1 MLRERIKKINH
12 FFAELSGWL
21 LSAIMFLLIIDF
33 VSRGMYRPIQGVGEL
48 AVFVMV
54 SVVYLGIPH
63 AEQVRGHVRV
73 TAITNRLP
81 QTVRNWM
88 NLIVYVLCT
97 GIIGFVVFAVT
108 QNAIKSYTSDEAV
121 AGTVPLPVWPVKTV
135 IVIGCTFYFIQ
146 IVLNTIDE
154 IKKLTSSPSPPIDE
168 EAQKGDKGA

>member
-1 MLRERIKKINH
+1 MLRQKINQINH

-73 TAITNRLP
+73 TAIINRLP
-81 QTVRNWM
+81 ERVRNWM
-88 NLIVYVLCT
+88 NLFVYVLCT
-97 GIIGFVVFAVT
+97 VAIGFVVFAVT

-121 AGTVPLPVWPVKTV
+121 AGTVPLPVWPVKAV

-146 IVLNTIDE
+146 IVLNAIDE
-154 IKKLTSSPSPPIDE
+154 IKKLASQPPMPVGKEAKE
-168 EAQKGDKGA
+168 EDKGA